1 MPTYEYDCSA
11 CGERLEIRAS
21 IADERAR
28 GVHCTECDSPDVRRH
43 YGAVAIVG
51 SRRAAPAP
59 GELRPVDGGDLTR
72 DVARRYAKNTGEPAM
87 KEIARRAER
96 GDGPAELHELVREV
110 KAGREHEA
118 NKQGTLK

>member
-1 MPTYEYDCSA
+1 MPTYEYDCSD
-11 CGERLEIRAS
+11 CGERFEIRAS

-28 GVHCTECDSPDVRRH
+28 DIRCTECDSPGVRRH

-51 SRRAAPAP
+51 NRRAGPAP
-59 GELRPVDGGDLTR
+59 GELRQTDAGDLTR
-72 DVARRYAKNTGEPAM
+72 DVARRYGKDTGDGAM

-110 KAGREHEA
+110 KADREHQA
-118 NKQGTLK
+118 NKRGSVK

>member
-11 CGERLEIRAS
+11 CGERFEIRVS
-21 IADERAR
+21 IADQRVRDIRCA
-28 GVHCTECDSPDVRRH
+28 ECDSPDVRRH

-51 SRRAAPAP
+51 DRRAAPAP
-59 GELRPVDGGDLTR
+59 SELRQVDGGDLTR
-72 DVARRYAKNTGEPAM
+72 DVARRYAKNTGDGAM

-110 KAGREHEA
+110 KADREHQA
-118 NKQGTLK
+118 NKRGGAK